1 MFSNTSHLS
10 HFRDYKLSWYYYQ
23 ISVRITEVHLFN
35 SVLYSTWWSIIL
47 NSGLLS
53 RGDTFLTHFGFLIFP
68 FAFRLILFR
77 ELTRTFAKTNKTR
90 PIELDRVSFYIRCT
104 VINSLRELITKVMWF
119 SDRHKI
125 QDNIYRAK

>member
-1 MFSNTSHLS
+1 MIHCRKMPESTYLIVDSCPVVVLFDL
-10 HFRDYKLSWYYYQ
+10 
-23 ISVRITEVHLFN
+23 ISAF
-35 SVLYSTWWSIIL
+35 Y
-47 NSGLLS
+47 
-53 RGDTFLTHFGFLIFP
+53 FP
-68 FAFRLILFR
+68 LAFRLFPPWGINQNLSER
-77 ELTRTFAKTNKTR
+77 KIKTR

>member
-1 MFSNTSHLS
+1 MGANYFIFMVLERGREAGTCAPPPPIFFAMSTYLIVDSSLTLI
-10 HFRDYKLSWYYYQ
+10 HFRLSY
-23 ISVRITEVHLFN
+23 
-35 SVLYSTWWSIIL
+35 
-47 NSGLLS
+47 
-53 RGDTFLTHFGFLIFP
+53 FP
-68 FAFRLILFR
+68 LAFRLFPPWGINQNLSER
-77 ELTRTFAKTNKTR
+77 KIKTR